1 MVKDRVSG
9 LMYYDD
15 FVDEATELIRSM
27 TEPYIILVSDFS
39 DFKYINKLYT
49 YEGGNDI
56 LRNFGTFLLE
66 IPDCILAARTHTDHF
81 VQMYRY
87 ISEEELVER
96 IHNGKLQFAQRMKE
110 KYPDVV
116 VNTNVGAYFIT
127 DPEESLMI
135 AIDKANIA
143 RRTVKGNFSIPC
155 KVFSDSL
162 MEEKEES
169 AKISKLFDE
178 ALENDAI
185 PVYIQPKIDIL
196 TQKIQGAEALSRLHD
211 KDGNLVSP
219 GVFVPILERSGR
231 VVDLDLYVARY
242 VFRMIR
248 RWIDEGI
255 RPVPV
260 SVNLSRLHFYK
271 PKFVEELIAEFDQ
284 YNIPPQLIEFEVT
297 ESVFFE
303 DKAVIIAKIT
313 KLRDYGF
320 HISVDDFGAGY
331 SSLNMVGILPV
342 DFIKLDRGFI
352 KDSLRSRRGQEIIR
366 GLINI
371 LNQINL
377 DIICEG
383 IETKAEE
390 QMIFEYGC
398 RQAQGFLYD
407 KPIPA
412 EEFYTKY
419 MKERRMT
426 RTRAGDFVTI
436 QRQ

>member
-1 MVKDRVSG
+1 MPRDRVSG

-15 FVDEATELIRSM
+15 FVDEAGDLIRKM
-27 TEPYIILVSDFS
+27 TEPLIIIVSDFS

-56 LRNFGTFLLE
+56 LRNFGDFLMR
-66 IPDCILAARTHTDHF
+66 IPDCLLAARTHTDHF
-81 VQMYRY
+81 VQLYCY
-87 ISEEELVER
+87 TNEENLKES
-96 IHNGKLQFAQRMKE
+96 IQQGKNDFAQLMKE

-116 VNTNVGAYFIT
+116 LNTNVGAYYIT
-127 DPEESLMI
+127 EPSESLMV

-143 RRTVKGNFSIPC
+143 RRTVKGNLSVPC
-155 KVFSDSL
+155 KIFSEAL

-169 AKISKLFDE
+169 AKISKIFDE
-178 ALENDAI
+178 ALENDTI
-185 PVYIQPKIDIL
+185 PVFIQPKIDIL
-196 TQKIQGAEALSRLHD
+196 TQQVLGAEALSRLYD
-211 KDGNLVSP
+211 KDGSLVSP
-219 GVFVPILERSGR
+219 GVFVPILEHSGR

-248 RWIDEGI
+248 SWLNDGI
-255 RPVPV
+255 QPVPV
-260 SVNLSRLHFYK
+260 SVNLSRLHFYQ
-271 PKFVEELIAEFDQ
+271 PNFVEELIEEFEQ
-284 YNIPPQLIEFEVT
+284 YHIPPQLVEFEVT

-303 DKAVIIAKIT
+303 DKAIIIAKIS

-352 KDSLRSRRGQEIIR
+352 KDSLGSKRGQEIIR

-390 QMIFEYGC
+390 QMIYEYGC

-412 EEFYTKY
+412 EEFQQKY
-419 MKERRMT
+419 MEKRRT
-426 RTRAGDFVTI
+426 GRSRANSYVAI
-436 QRQ
+436 QR